1 MSQTLF
7 CHKLEP
13 MVKEVFTSMITVVV
27 LMGSLV
33 ACGGVDKYES
43 GTGQQIASNDLDS
56 ESTTTDAEPE
66 GIIADA
72 EPETKD
78 IEAPDLTIISKH
90 PTIDCLNGVFDKFV
104 NVFGMYVVA
113 TPEAPESFVNHS
125 AGVLAQYLDNDED
138 GYVDNQKV
146 LDFLVEA
153 NRVVPLLSLIHI

>member
-1 MSQTLF
+1 
-7 CHKLEP
+7 
-13 MVKEVFTSMITVVV
+13 MVKGVSTCIVAVAL
-27 LMGSLV
+27 LMGSLL
-33 ACGGVDKYES
+33 ACGGTEKNQVDDGS
-43 GTGQQIASNDLDS
+43 QSASNYLNSEGTADDS
-56 ESTTTDAEPE
+56 ESTRTDVEPE
-66 GIIADA
+66 GTTTDVEPEGTTADA

-104 NVFGMYVVA
+104 NVFGMYVMG

-146 LDFLVEA
+146 LDELVEL
-153 NRVVPLLSLIHI
+153 NLSLIHI